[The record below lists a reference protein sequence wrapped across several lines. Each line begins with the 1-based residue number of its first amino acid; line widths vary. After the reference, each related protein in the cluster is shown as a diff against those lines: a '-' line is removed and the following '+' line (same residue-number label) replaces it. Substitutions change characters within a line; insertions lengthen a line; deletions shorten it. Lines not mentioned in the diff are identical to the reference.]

1 MINGTRSLARNL
13 VWDGRSAPRQLPVSP
28 SLAATYTARV
38 PPLPGAERG
47 CSSLGKRVSSGQ
59 PRGLQRAGAQF
70 DHAARR
76 LRARVK
82 PTYAR
87 RRSSSMCSSAALLLG
102 SRPRGTSVGFGRG
115 APAVLAQR
123 QYGVRARLS
132 PQFQGALYQWQ

>member
-1 MINGTRSLARNL
+1 MIKGTRSLARNL
-13 VWDGRSAPRQLPVSP
+13 LWDDRSAPHGSSP
-28 SLAATYTARV
+28 SLHHW
-38 PPLPGAERG
+38 PPRTRQGFLLSGAERG
-47 CSSLGKRVSSGQ
+47 YSSLGKRVSSGQ

-123 QYGVRARLS
+123 QYEVRARLS